1 MNSIWIAIVAIV
13 WMTLGYIFY
22 GKFVAKKIGV
32 NDKNK
37 TPAMTKKDNMDYSPS
52 KKPFLVGHHF
62 ASIAGAGPIIG
73 PILAVGYFGWLP
85 TIVWILFGVVFIG
98 AVHDYSTLMASVR
111 NKGKGI
117 SNLAKDYLG
126 KKSGWIFGFMLLV
139 TLILV
144 LTVFS
149 VSTADSFVKKP
160 ELVIPVLGITFLS
173 LVIGF
178 VVEKTKINYKLA
190 SLIAIILVFTLAWI
204 GFKNPISL
212 PFADEVLTKNI
223 WVTIIFVYAGIAS
236 IVPVWLLLRPRGYL
250 SAIQM
255 LLTLLLGVIAI
266 LIVHPTI
273 NAPAYISTSGFSL
286 WPILFITVAC
296 GAISGFHGIVSSGTT
311 SKELAKESHGLSVG
325 YGGMLLEAGLA
336 VVVTIIAIAG
346 LSWNLGMQ
354 NSFQLTLEKGWIVL
368 FSTGFGNI
376 IGQLNIPFIGV
387 SFAALLGAFMVNQF
401 IFTSV
406 DSSTRLGRFI
416 LSENLFPKLKNRF
429 ITTLIVLIPAWL
441 LAVTNSYD
449 TLWRL
454 FGSSNQLIASI
465 SLITVAAYFVSKKK
479 KVKFLV
485 IPSIFVLVTTLS
497 ALAYLTFKSGGYLS
511 SGNFILAGIS
521 VSMIILGII
530 VAFEGFAKLRKN

>member
-22 GKFVAKKIGV
+22 GKFVARKIGV
-32 NDKNK
+32 NDQNK
-37 TPAMTKKDNMDYSPS
+37 TPAITKRDNMDYSPS

-85 TIVWILFGVVFIG
+85 TVLWILCGVVFIG
-98 AVHDYSTLMASVR
+98 AVHDYATLMASVR
-111 NKGKGI
+111 NKGRGI

-126 KKSGWIFGFMLLV
+126 KRSGWIFGFMLLV

-149 VSTADSFVKKP
+149 VSTADSFIKKP

-173 LVIGF
+173 LVLGF

-190 SLIAIILVFTLAWI
+190 SLVAIILVFILAWV
-204 GFKNPISL
+204 GFKNPVSL
-212 PFADEVLTKNI
+212 PFVDEILVKNI
-223 WVTIIFVYAGIAS
+223 WVTIIFLYAGIAS
-236 IVPVWLLLRPRGYL
+236 IVPIWLLLRPRGYL

-255 LLTLLLGVIAI
+255 LLTLLLGIVAI
-266 LIVHPTI
+266 LIVHPMI
-273 NAPAYISTSGFSL
+273 NAPAYISNGSFPL

-296 GAISGFHGIVSSGTT
+296 GAVSGFHGIVSSGTT

-336 VVVTIIAIAG
+336 IVVTIVAIAG
-346 LSWNLGMQ
+346 LSWSSGVQ

-376 IGQLNIPFIGV
+376 VGQLNIPLIGV

-429 ITTLIVLIPAWL
+429 VTTLIVLIPAWI
-441 LAVTNSYD
+441 LAITNSYD

-465 SLITVAAYFVSKKK
+465 SLITIAAYFVSKKK
-479 KVKFLV
+479 KVKFLI

-497 ALAYLTFKSGGYLS
+497 ALMYLTFKSGGYLA
-511 SGNFILAGIS
+511 SGNFILAIIS
-521 VSMIILGII
+521 IGMFLLGLI
-530 VAFEGFAKLRKN
+530 VAFEGFMKLQRR

>member
-1 MNSIWIAIVAIV
+1 
-13 WMTLGYIFY
+13 
-22 GKFVAKKIGV
+22 
-32 NDKNK
+32 
-37 TPAMTKKDNMDYSPS
+37 MDYSPS

-85 TIVWILFGVVFIG
+85 TVLWILCGVVFIG
-98 AVHDYSTLMASVR
+98 AVHDYATLMASVR
-111 NKGKGI
+111 NKGRGI

-126 KKSGWIFGFMLLV
+126 KRSGWIFGFMLLV

-149 VSTADSFVKKP
+149 VSTADSFIKKP

-173 LVIGF
+173 LVLGF

-190 SLIAIILVFTLAWI
+190 SLVAIILVFILAWV
-204 GFKNPISL
+204 GFKNPVSL
-212 PFADEVLTKNI
+212 PFVDEILVKNI
-223 WVTIIFVYAGIAS
+223 WVTIIFLYAGIAS
-236 IVPVWLLLRPRGYL
+236 IVPIWLLLRPRGYL

-255 LLTLLLGVIAI
+255 LLTLLLGIVAI
-266 LIVHPTI
+266 LIVHPMI
-273 NAPAYISTSGFSL
+273 NAPAYISNGSFPL

-296 GAISGFHGIVSSGTT
+296 GAVSGFHGIVSSGTT

-336 VVVTIIAIAG
+336 IVVTIVAIAG
-346 LSWNLGMQ
+346 LSWSSGVQ

-376 IGQLNIPFIGV
+376 VGQLNIPLIGV

-429 ITTLIVLIPAWL
+429 VTTLIVLIPAWI
-441 LAVTNSYD
+441 LAITNSYD

-479 KVKFLV
+479 KVKFLI

-497 ALAYLTFKSGGYLS
+497 ALMYLTFKSGGYLA
-511 SGNFILAGIS
+511 SGNFILAIIS
-521 VSMIILGII
+521 IGMFLLGLI
-530 VAFEGFAKLRKN
+530 VAFEGFMKLQRR

>member
-1 MNSIWIAIVAIV
+1 MNSVWLAVIAIV

-22 GKFVAKKIGV
+22 GNFVAKRISP

-37 TPAMTKKDNMDYSPS
+37 TPAITKKDNMDYSPS
-52 KKPFLVGHHF
+52 KKPFLIGHHF

-73 PILAVGYFGWLP
+73 PILAVSYFGWLP
-85 TIVWILFGVVFIG
+85 TIIWILFGVVFIG

-117 SNLAKDYLG
+117 SNLAKNFLG
-126 KKSGWIFGFMLLV
+126 KRSGWIFGFMLLI

-149 VSTADSFVKKP
+149 VSTADSFIQKP

-173 LVIGF
+173 LILGI

-190 SLIAIILVFTLAWI
+190 SFIAIVLVFILAWV
-204 GFKNPISL
+204 GFKNPVSL
-212 PFADEVLTKNI
+212 PFASEILVKNI
-223 WVTIIFVYAGIAS
+223 WVTIIFLYAGLAS

-255 LLTLLLGVIAI
+255 LLTLALGVIAI
-266 LIVHPTI
+266 LIVHPSI
-273 NAPAYISTSGFSL
+273 NAPAYISSSFPL

-296 GAISGFHGIVSSGTT
+296 GAVSGFHGIVSSGTT
-311 SKELAKESHGLSVG
+311 SKELAKESHGKSVG
-325 YGGMLLEAGLA
+325 YGGMLMEAGLA
-336 VVVTIIAIAG
+336 VVVTIVAIAG
-346 LSWNLGMQ
+346 LSWSSGAT
-354 NSFQLTLEKGWIVL
+354 NSFQLTLQKGWIVL

-376 IGQLNIPFIGV
+376 VGQLGIPLITF

-441 LAVTNSYD
+441 LAITNSYE
-449 TLWRL
+449 TLWKL
-454 FGSSNQLIASI
+454 FGSANQLIAAI
-465 SLITVAAYFVSKKK
+465 SLITVSAYFVSKKK
-479 KVKFLV
+479 KVKFLI
-485 IPSIFVLVTTLS
+485 IPSIFVLVTTIS
-497 ALAYLTFKSGGYLS
+497 ALAYLTLSSNGYLH
-511 SGNFILAGIS
+511 SGNIALAAIS
-521 VSMIILGII
+521 LGLIILGII
-530 VAFEGFAKLRKN
+530 VAVEGFLRLRK